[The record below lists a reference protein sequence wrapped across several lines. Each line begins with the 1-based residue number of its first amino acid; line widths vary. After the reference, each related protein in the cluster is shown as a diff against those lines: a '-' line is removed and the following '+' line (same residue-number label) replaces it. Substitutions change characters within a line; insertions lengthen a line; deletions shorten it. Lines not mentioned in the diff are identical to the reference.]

1 MIAGKNQRDFEFV
14 ISLLCLERVVG
25 VYREREGVERYT
37 WSLRGAFVLGKV
49 SVVGPTGLNKQVFI
63 LFFNCF

>member
-25 VYREREGVERYT
+25 VYRERGGGALYLVSS
-37 WSLRGAFVLGKV
+37 WSFRAGKSLSCGPHRFEQTSIYFV
-49 SVVGPTGLNKQVFI
+49 F
-63 LFFNCF
+63 